1 MGHSKTEW
9 SDFPKHEKK
18 TCAQM
23 PEEGEVM
30 EHEYQDDI
38 LGSDGA

>member
-1 MGHSKTEW
+1 
-9 SDFPKHEKK
+9 
-18 TCAQM
+18 M

-38 LGSDGA
+38 LGSGGASARPRRMYRVEISRKR